1 MKPAALWPA
10 AVIGALVVTVAA
22 NVVLLMAANDSR
34 HAAVEPNY
42 YQKAVAWDSTM
53 AQESRNEALGWSAD
67 ATMERVDD
75 EALVRARFTDR
86 TAAPLVGARVAVEGI
101 HNLDSERRIRGE
113 LRETAPGIYEAVL
126 PLRRA
131 GLWELR
137 LTVDRRGEHFTAE
150 LRRELN
156 RQP

>member
-1 MKPAALWPA
+1 MKPATLWPA
-10 AVIGALVVTVAA
+10 AVIGALVVTVVA

-53 AQESRNEALGWSAD
+53 AQEGRNEALGWNVD
-67 ATMERVDD
+67 ATLERMAE
-75 EALVRARFTDR
+75 EALVRARFADR
-86 TAAPLVGARVAVEGI
+86 TAAPLAGARVVVEGI

-113 LRETAPGIYEAVL
+113 LQETAPGVYEAML
-126 PLRRA
+126 PMRRA

-137 LTVDRRGEHFTAE
+137 FTVDRRGEHFTAE
-150 LRRELN
+150 LRRELT
-156 RQP
+156 RLP

>member
-10 AVIGALVVTVAA
+10 AVIGALVITVAA

-53 AQESRNEALGWSAD
+53 AQESRNEALGWSVD
-67 ATMERVDD
+67 ATLERMA
-75 EALVRARFTDR
+75 EETLVRARFADR
-86 TAAPLVGARVAVEGI
+86 TAAPLAGARVAVEGI
-101 HNLDSERRIRGE
+101 HNLDSGKRVRGE
-113 LRETAPGIYEAVL
+113 LRETAPGVYEAVL

-137 LTVDRRGEHFTAE
+137 FTVDRRGEHFTAE
-150 LRRELN
+150 LRRELK